1 MAFTSTASTGSNA
14 GAILD
19 MNQVQNISGSVTL
32 PAAGVNPVL
41 INVVNISNGLN
52 TRIAVSPRLN
62 WALATPGGAGALS
75 IVDLGRQTVN
85 QISGIGCISG
95 SSPPTVT
102 VTATT
107 VNSLQVGQPVLIS
120 GVSPAS
126 FNGIF
131 AVTAVNNTSFQ
142 YFAHAP
148 CPSGAP
154 SGSGGTASYATP
166 VASVGVDLNVRS
178 VSINDETEKALL
190 VDPTSAE
197 PAFIFNILDQSSTP
211 VNNLPAST
219 SNIAG
224 AINPL
229 TNGALVLNKGG
240 QAYVIDPTVP
250 TVTCSSQPCP
260 SPNPS
265 DVYHRNHAGRRCHR
279 SHNRHRRYRESRR
292 YGKPL
297 FPWRLALG
305 AADHSNQR
313 RIARGRFANLLPGHA
328 QFQPGISRNCRLTRP
343 SL

>member
-1 MAFTSTASTGSNA
+1 M
-14 GAILD
+14 
-19 MNQVQNISGSVTL
+19 
-32 PAAGVNPVL
+32 
-41 INVVNISNGLN
+41 
-52 TRIAVSPRLN
+52 
-62 WALATPGGAGALS
+62 
-75 IVDLGRQTVN
+75 
-85 QISGIGCISG
+85 
-95 SSPPTVT
+95 TVT
-102 VTATT
+102 TTT

-154 SGSGGTASYATP
+154 SGSGGTASYANP

-197 PAFIFNILDQSSTP
+197 PAFIFNILDQSSAP

-240 QAYVIDPTVP
+240 QGLCD
-250 TVTCSSQPCP
+250 
-260 SPNPS
+260 
-265 DVYHRNHAGRRCHR
+265 R
-279 SHNRHRRYRESRR
+279 SHRAHRDLQSSSRVSATFEL
-292 YGKPL
+292 P
-297 FPWRLALG
+297 AL
-305 AADHSNQR
+305 R
-313 RIARGRFANLLPGHA
+313 RSTLPSI
-328 QFQPGISRNCRLTRP
+328 P
-343 SL
+343 